1 MRVCMW
7 AMKYV
12 FLRNAVSRASYRRI
26 PGRLRAGANNRR
38 VTSKS
43 APVFPPNFDERVCIN
58 TAEITSARDKMS
70 TGFSSIPQRLSL
82 YSDFAIEPTTSTL
95 CIVVVRFPAFTY
107 VSFHFI
113 FIKQSLLNEYNR
125 MTRGRNMISLFLF
138 SFLLAPLVFVFLPLC
153 HSMIK
158 KW

>member
-12 FLRNAVSRASYRRI
+12 FLRNAVSRASYRRV
-26 PGRLRAGANNRR
+26 PARLQAGANDRR

-43 APVFPPNFDERVCIN
+43 APVFRPNFDERVCIN

-70 TGFSSIPQRLSL
+70 TGFSSIPRRLSL
-82 YSDFAIEPTTSTL
+82 YSDFAIQPTTSTL
-95 CIVVVRFPAFTY
+95 CIVVARFPAFTY

-113 FIKQSLLNEYNR
+113 FIKQFLSIEYNR
-125 MTRGRNMISLFLF
+125 MPRGKNMISLFLLA
-138 SFLLAPLVFVFLPLC
+138 SLLVFLVFVSLPLS

-158 KW
+158 R